1 MVVEGA
7 DGDAEELGN
16 RPDAVVGVGQ
26 QVAGLTQQVGVDGVG
41 APSDA
46 AAGPRGGETNARSCD
61 EFLGRILPGRHP
73 RGEVLDAADERLE
86 PE

>member
-1 MVVEGA
+1 MPPPVLSSAFPGRNRGDAGDAERLEVKDVVVEGA

-16 RPDAVVGVGQ
+16 RLDAVVRVGQ

-46 AAGPRGGETNARSCD
+46 AAGPRGGEINA
-61 EFLGRILPGRHP
+61 
-73 RGEVLDAADERLE
+73 
-86 PE
+86 

>member
-16 RPDAVVGVGQ
+16 RLDAVVRVGQ

-46 AAGPRGGETNARSCD
+46 AAGPRGGEINA
-61 EFLGRILPGRHP
+61 
-73 RGEVLDAADERLE
+73 
-86 PE
+86 